1 MNRVAKMSEEQR
13 GNLITFYKEVLPQ
26 LGLDTHKKSK
36 HITSFLNI
44 SGREWRKHVENIMHL
59 YMYDYLDEMVIGTN
73 KGYLLTGDKELID
86 RFLKAKEHQFK
97 SLAYNC
103 YNLKKS
109 VLRKDNYT
117 IDDFINESLHEQ
129 EAV

>member
-1 MNRVAKMSEEQR
+1 MNRVAKMNEEQR
-13 GNLITFYKEVLPQ
+13 QDIIAFYKEILER
-26 LGLDTHKKSK
+26 LDLSDYKKSRD
-36 HITSFLNI
+36 ITSYLGI
-44 SGREWRKHVENIMHL
+44 CSREWRKIVENIMHL
-59 YMYDYLDEMVIGTN
+59 YMYDYLDKMVIGTH
-73 KGYLLTGDKELID
+73 KGYLYTDDKELID